1 MYVKL
6 NVKEK
11 RCIMKPLNLSIR
23 ELREDR
29 DLTQKQVANALGI
42 AQQYY
47 SKYETGEYELPI
59 RHLIGL
65 SILYNLNTDYI
76 LGLSHY
82 KFSFDNLQEPFL
94 ENITTGNI
102 LSKVMALNSDGRKAL
117 IEYVEFLSNKHLTYT
132 K

>member
-1 MYVKL
+1 
-6 NVKEK
+6 
-11 RCIMKPLNLSIR
+11 MKPLNLSIR